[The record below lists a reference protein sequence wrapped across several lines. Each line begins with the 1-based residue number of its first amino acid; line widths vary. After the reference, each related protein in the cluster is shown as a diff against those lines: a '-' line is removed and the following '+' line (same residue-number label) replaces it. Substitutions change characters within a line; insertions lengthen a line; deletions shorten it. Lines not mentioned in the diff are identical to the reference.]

1 MKTATL
7 CLCKNNDDTY
17 TIVRIYTFGKDGYFV
32 IDVPWTEIMAEKKYT
47 NKINVRQMNQE
58 EIEFFK
64 SKLGNNTGTLYV
76 FKNTKNINDVIQEY
90 IIGFKNI
97 RLDKQIGFIFGRF
110 NIDMRYNGIPIKK
123 YDYFGGKDSDYIIKE
138 QIHISVL
145 LNNKNNS
152 IEYYIKK
159 DDTYY
164 DASNN
169 VKCTKEMKHIG
180 DMYLDLACRNMRNNK
195 AGTNKIEISKANI
208 LKDNDNKDN
217 KNNNDK
223 GYSKISDYDLEYNDF
238 ISNYEFLTEP
248 YSLTSL
254 VRNGQHINGISI
266 HGLKHSSTRGGDKD
280 ALKKCGIRSE
290 LSYSTFSN
298 QSGFMDKELGIQGNK
313 NQHSGKLPEK
323 LTSLIKNS
331 RYDAYNKL
339 KKILETNIEQPSIE
353 QPSIEQPSIEQPSIE
368 QTSNEETSNEQPIIE
383 ETSNEQPSIEQP
395 SIEQP
400 SNEETSN
407 EETNIKQGPYVQK
420 YQKLPL
426 SEKQLNE
433 IIEKISEN
441 KNKACNDPHLLS
453 YYNKNCL

>member
-1 MKTATL
+1 MSSQMINEENFECGSIDENGIVSNLEKMGMTPYLAIKELIANSIDANATTIFINKEEDITLIIDNGDGMSRKTIENGFRAYYENHSNEKKLGVSGIGLKTATL

-164 DASNN
+164 DAINN

-353 QPSIEQPSIEQPSIE
+353 QPSIEQPSI
-368 QTSNEETSNEQPIIE
+368 
-383 ETSNEQPSIEQP
+383 
-395 SIEQP
+395 
-400 SNEETSN
+400 
-407 EETNIKQGPYVQK
+407 
-420 YQKLPL
+420 
-426 SEKQLNE
+426 
-433 IIEKISEN
+433 
-441 KNKACNDPHLLS
+441 
-453 YYNKNCL
+453 